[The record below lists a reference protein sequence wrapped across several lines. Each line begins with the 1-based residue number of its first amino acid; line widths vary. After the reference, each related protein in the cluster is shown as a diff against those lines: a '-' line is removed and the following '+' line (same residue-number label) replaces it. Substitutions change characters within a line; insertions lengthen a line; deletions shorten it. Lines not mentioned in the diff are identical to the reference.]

1 MLVIEF
7 SVLALDA
14 RGDAVKNNLRGNH
27 FAATANGIIISQ
39 SSVYD
44 VDAAESAGVGELFT
58 SPAGFRYLAV
68 LLISNNCPLK
78 SKRLSPL
85 LVCSLRLWITFSIEY
100 TPDGTVVPVVSSTS
114 RCIFIEDIGR
124 SL

>member
-27 FAATANGIIISQ
+27 LAATANGIIISQ
-39 SSVYD
+39 SSVYA

-58 SPAGFRYLAV
+58 SPAGFR
-68 LLISNNCPLK
+68 
-78 SKRLSPL
+78 
-85 LVCSLRLWITFSIEY
+85 
-100 TPDGTVVPVVSSTS
+100 
-114 RCIFIEDIGR
+114 
-124 SL
+124 